1 MICNQGINLSI
12 WNRAF
17 GTYIDQSEK
26 GHSTMTIGIPE
37 FRDPEPFDRLP
48 DMLTLPFVGKT

>member
-1 MICNQGINLSI
+1 
-12 WNRAF
+12 
-17 GTYIDQSEK
+17 
-26 GHSTMTIGIPE
+26 MTIGIPE